1 MKHVTKLFIAAAIL
15 CITSRASAKTI
26 VQSPSDLPMN
36 TIAESYVVSG
46 DYFPLGFDENIAP
59 GRAPLKWMRGEQWEI
74 AKADAAKRWETARKA
89 AIYRWAY
96 QIQKTPIRDPKRLSA
111 SQLTAAGVIRWPRAL
126 QSPEFDATRTEL
138 DKLFAERAQG
148 STLAADELTRKI
160 DSAATEMAK
169 TLQESGADIPVMDR
183 VNAKNFAAALR
194 YEANVRPVS
203 GEKQPAAATK

>member
-1 MKHVTKLFIAAAIL
+1 MKNCALICETMEEEIKLRETLSVVQAAAAL
-15 CITSRASAKTI
+15 GLSNTSVYRLIYDQK
-26 VQSPSDLPMN
+26 VKVLK
-36 TIAESYVVSG
+36 
-46 DYFPLGFDENIAP
+46 GF
-59 GRAPLKWMRGEQWEI
+59 GRLRIP
-74 AKADAAKRWETARKA
+74 
-89 AIYRWAY
+89 
-96 QIQKTPIRDPKRLSA
+96 
-111 SQLTAAGVIRWPRAL
+111 
-126 QSPEFDATRTEL
+126 RTEL